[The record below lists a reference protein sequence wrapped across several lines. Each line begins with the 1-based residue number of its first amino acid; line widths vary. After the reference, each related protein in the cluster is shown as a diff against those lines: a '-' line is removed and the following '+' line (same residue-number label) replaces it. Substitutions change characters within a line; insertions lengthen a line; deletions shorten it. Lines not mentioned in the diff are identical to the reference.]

1 MSTHYKGNKKELLAL
16 NAWITLLR
24 ASESVFKKIKPSM
37 VQNRLTTTQFAVLE
51 VLLHLGSLSQK
62 DISDKLLRSS
72 GNTVKVIDH
81 LERDGL
87 VLRKPNLNDRRAY
100 QIVLTEGGKDRIIKT
115 FPNHVISIVETFSIL
130 NEEEQ
135 VELSRLC
142 KKLGLGIKNN
152 DNEITN

>member
-72 GNTVKVIDH
+72 GNTVKVIDN

-100 QIVLTEGGKDRIIKT
+100 QVVLTEGGKERIIKT
-115 FPNHVISIVETFSIL
+115 FPNHVRSIVETFSIL

-142 KKLGLGIKNN
+142 KKLGLGIENN